1 MVIKEIYFFQHRI
14 RRDRID
20 TSHVDRDLSIDHP
33 ELDDDKA
40 TVKMHKEQ
48 RKRSEKDSRDR
59 RNRDQD
65 DREPDHDNNRDSNLQ
80 RFPDKR
86 KSGRKVEGFGINA
99 NFPSYDDKDSLKSES
114 IMVFV

>member
-1 MVIKEIYFFQHRI
+1 MVIKEIYFFQQRI

-33 ELDDDKA
+33 ELDDYKA
-40 TVKMHKEQ
+40 TVKMHKEL
-48 RKRSEKDSRDR
+48 RKRAEKEIRDR

-86 KSGRKVEGFGINA
+86 KPGRKVEGFGINA
-99 NFPSYDDKDSLKSES
+99 NFPSYDDKDNLKSES
-114 IMVFV
+114 IMVFD